1 MSPAPRVPQR
11 PFEITR
17 HGDTRVDPYYWL
29 NEREN
34 DDVLSHLR
42 AENTYLAQELAYLAP
57 LEAELFEEIKARI

>member
-42 AENTYLAQELAYLAP
+42 AENT
-57 LEAELFEEIKARI
+57 